1 MIGPRPFLETPV
13 WAFAIRL
20 YRRFQTSRL
29 PVLAAALAFYAAFSL
44 GPLLLLFG
52 GWLGVFLQA
61 RPELALQYREAL
73 ENVIAQ
79 VLPFT
84 GEGTE
89 LVPSSFEVIVQQLNQ
104 GALARSLVSLLIL
117 LWASTGFFAS
127 LQLALEVIFE
137 VEESRGFLRKRLVA
151 ALLVVIVALVI
162 GAELV
167 GGALVAPIDQLS
179 AAVAQRLESL
189 NIRLPPL
196 PLPLGVAWAVLFR
209 IALAVSTFTL
219 CFRFLPRSG
228 SDWGGALIGGAFS
241 TSAIMVLRQALLL
254 TLNVDR
260 FNLIYGVITSLV
272 ILLLWL
278 YLVLLLFLVGA
289 LLAAE
294 LSHSRRRHFREAL
307 EIQ

>member
-1 MIGPRPFLETPV
+1 LNGPRSLLAHP
-13 WAFAIRL
+13 WAAFGVRL
-20 YRRFQTSRL
+20 FRRYQGTRL

-52 GWLGVFLQA
+52 GWLGGFLRT
-61 RPELALQYREAL
+61 RPELAQQYREAL
-73 ENVIAQ
+73 INLVTQI
-79 VLPFT
+79 LPFT
-84 GEGTE
+84 GEGVD
-89 LVPSSFEVIVQQLNQ
+89 LVPSSLEVIVQQLNQ
-104 GALARSLVSLLIL
+104 GALLRSLVSLGIL

-137 VEESRGFLRKRLVA
+137 VSESRGFIRKRLVA
-151 ALLVVIVALVI
+151 VLLVLVVALVI

-167 GGALVAPIDQLS
+167 GGALVAPLDRLAATLAEQLE
-179 AAVAQRLESL
+179 AL
-189 NIRLPPL
+189 NIVLPPL
-196 PLPLGVAWAVLFR
+196 PLPLGVAWAALFR
-209 IALAVSTFTL
+209 AALAVTAFTL

-228 SDWGGALIGGAFS
+228 ADWTGALVGGLFS
-241 TSAIMVLRQALLL
+241 TTAIVVLRQALLL

-294 LSHSRRRHFREAL
+294 LSHTRRQRPAVP
-307 EIQ
+307 